1 MHEGYLSL
9 EDTDN
14 TKTKFVFELKN
25 FEKGTKALEKKSFLS
40 NLGLLFRV
48 REKDLNS
55 FKRRL
60 FPITK
65 LDKITT
71 HEPTPEPTTEPEV
84 AK

>member
-14 TKTKFVFELKN
+14 KKTKFVFELNN
-25 FEKGTKALEKKSFLS
+25 FEKGTKTLEKKSFLN

-48 REKDLNS
+48 REKVLNS

-65 LDKITT
+65 LDKI
-71 HEPTPEPTTEPEV
+71 
-84 AK
+84 AKHVNQQQNQQQNQK